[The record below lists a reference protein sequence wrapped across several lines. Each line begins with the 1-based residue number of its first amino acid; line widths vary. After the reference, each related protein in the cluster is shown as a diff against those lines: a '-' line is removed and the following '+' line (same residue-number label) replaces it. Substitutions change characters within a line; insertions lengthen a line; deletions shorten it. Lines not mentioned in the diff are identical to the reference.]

1 VEEYA
6 ERGYLPDV
14 IVNFLALLGWSLDGE
29 STIIPREVL
38 CREFSLNRITRKDA
52 IFDEVKLDWMN
63 AQYIKAMDRPS
74 WVKASEPWL
83 LRAHARGCAL
93 ESTEIVEAPAEDAV
107 EGDGF
112 ALSEGQRLAAAAD
125 MAARPAFYEALYPLI
140 AEREQRLTECGEK
153 LEYLFWGPNVRLDRK
168 SVDKVLLKEDKKPR
182 EVLERTREI
191 LADESIAWECEP
203 LQERV
208 RALVDELDLKVK
220 FVFQP
225 IRVAICGN
233 MVSPPLFESVELL
246 ERQDVLAR
254 IDRTL
259 ATVYGA

>member
-1 VEEYA
+1 MPPSNASYE
-6 ERGYLPDV
+6 L
-14 IVNFLALLGWSLDGE
+14 
-29 STIIPREVL
+29 T
-38 CREFSLNRITRKDA
+38 DA
-52 IFDEVKLDWMN
+52 
-63 AQYIKAMDRPS
+63 Q
-74 WVKASEPWL
+74 
-83 LRAHARGCAL
+83 
-93 ESTEIVEAPAEDAV
+93 
-107 EGDGF
+107 
-112 ALSEGQRLAAAAD
+112 LAAADAD
-125 MAARPAFYEALYPLI
+125 LAARPAFYAAAYPLI
-140 AEREQRLTECGEK
+140 AEREQRLTECADK
-153 LEYLFWGPNVRLDRK
+153 LEYLFWGPNVRLDEK
-168 SVDKVLLKEDKKPR
+168 SVQKVLLKEDKKPR